1 MKLKTKLGL
10 FLFALSFGAA
20 SVSAMPAASTTY
32 CKQVCNQ
39 LYKQC
44 IAEGTPRA
52 VCSRELNE
60 CINEMCDGRY

>member
-20 SVSAMPAASTTY
+20 SVSAMPATSTTY

-39 LYKQC
+39 QYKLC
-44 IAEGTPRA
+44 IAQGTSRS
-52 VCSRELNE
+52 VCSGELNE
-60 CINEMCDGRY
+60 CINTMCNGRY